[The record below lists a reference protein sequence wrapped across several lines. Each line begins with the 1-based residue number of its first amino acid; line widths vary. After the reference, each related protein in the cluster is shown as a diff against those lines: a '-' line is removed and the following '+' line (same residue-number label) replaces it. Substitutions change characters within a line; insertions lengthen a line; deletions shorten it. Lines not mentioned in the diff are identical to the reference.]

1 MVVNLGN
8 PSYFARLIAIKMKS
22 IRFSEHVLP
31 HAIAVLIFLAV
42 TILFFRPVFFE
53 NKFIQQGDIQQWSG
67 SSKELRDYRAKT
79 GEEGLWAGTMFSGMP
94 AYLVNI
100 NWSDGVV
107 VGMKNVLSFFLPHP
121 VRHIFLAFIC
131 YYIMLLSFRV
141 RPWLAIAGALAF
153 GLSSYVII
161 GLSAGHNARIG
172 AIAYMPLILAGI
184 HLAFSGKRIL
194 GFGVTA
200 AGMAL
205 HLREN
210 HLQITYYLIL
220 IVAGY
225 GLMQLILSAR
235 AKQIGEFFKTLLIL
249 VPAVVI
255 AAGTFFGQF
264 WAISEY
270 TQYSI
275 RGPSEIASK
284 TTADASGLSK
294 EYAFQYK
301 YGIWEPMTLFLPNF
315 YGGSSRQLFV
325 QDQNSA
331 SYKAL
336 VQSAD
341 NETANQ
347 LANYTSAYW
356 GPQGFTIG
364 PYYAGVLV
372 CFLFIVGIV
381 FAERKYVWWLASLS
395 VLSVMLS
402 WGDSFSSFNYFM
414 FDYFPGYNKFRS
426 VNFALVII
434 LFAMPLLGLIG
445 LEKLLTLGWNKA
457 TQKKLIWPVGITLG
471 LILIF
476 IMIGNF
482 GSYLKPEELQLPDWF
497 KVALKKDRIALLRA
511 DAWRALWL
519 VLLFSVGIFALLKN
533 FIKPV
538 IVYMVLIA
546 LIWADLAL
554 VNSRYFSK
562 DNYVRKRDNSVL
574 TATAADEAIL
584 QDKDYYRVYNLQG
597 AMAEARTSYFHHSLG
612 GYHGAKM
619 RRYQDLYD
627 SAISKTTEKLF
638 QDFQVGKPQF
648 EKYHVLN
655 MLNAKYLVYGPDREN
670 VILNPAANGPA
681 WFVKE
686 VLMANTPAE
695 ELRFTSL
702 ANTKEVAVLN
712 SKLRLDYG
720 QSSIDTIATIRLIEQ
735 TPPYMKYESQAA
747 ADGLVVF
754 SEVYY
759 PKGWKA
765 FVDGKEVPILRA
777 NYVLRALEV
786 PAGKHTIEFKFEP
799 KPFTIGNKVTMASG
813 WVLLLAVL
821 GSIGW
826 SLKKEEA

>member
-1 MVVNLGN
+1 MRPIN
-8 PSYFARLIAIKMKS
+8 
-22 IRFSEHVLP
+22 FSRHVLP
-31 HAIAVLIFLAV
+31 HVIAVCVFLLV

-53 NKFIQQGDIQQWSG
+53 NKSIQQGDIQQWSG
-67 SSKELRDYRAKT
+67 SSKELRDYREKT

-100 NWSDGVV
+100 KWSDGVV
-107 VGMKNVLSFFLPHP
+107 LGMKKALSFFLPHP
-121 VRHIFLAFIC
+121 VSHIFLAFIC

-153 GLSSYVII
+153 GLSTYVII

-172 AIAYMPLILAGI
+172 AIAYMPLVLAGV
-184 HLAFSGKRIL
+184 HLAFSGNRIL

-210 HLQITYYLIL
+210 HLQITYYLVL

-225 GLMQLILSAR
+225 GLMQLVLAIRS
-235 AKQIGEFFKTLLIL
+235 KQLGEFFKNIVILI
-249 VPAVVI
+249 PAVVI

-270 TQYSI
+270 TRYSF
-275 RGPSEIASK
+275 RGPSEIAVKS
-284 TTADASGLSK
+284 TEDASGLPK
-294 EYAFQYK
+294 WYAFQYK
-301 YGIWEPMTLFLPNF
+301 YGVWEPMTLFLPNF
-315 YGGSSRQLFV
+315 YGGSSRQFFV

-336 VQSAD
+336 VQSGD
-341 NETANQ
+341 NELANQ

-356 GPQGFTIG
+356 GPQDFTIG

-372 CFLFIVGIV
+372 CFLFILGIV
-381 FAERKYVWWLASLS
+381 FAERKYIGWLVPLSALSL
-395 VLSVMLS
+395 MLS
-402 WGDSFSSFNYFM
+402 WGDSFSTFNYFM

-434 LFAMPLLGLIG
+434 LFSMPLLGLIG
-445 LEKLLTLGWNKA
+445 LEKLLSLEWNK
-457 TQKKLIWPVGITLG
+457 TVRKKAILPAVITMALIAIFLVISGFNLG
-471 LILIF
+471 SF
-476 IMIGNF
+476 
-482 GSYLKPEELQLPDWF
+482 LKPEELSLPAWF
-497 KVALKKDRIALLRA
+497 KIALNKDRHNLLW
-511 DAWRALWL
+511 DEAWRAWWL
-519 VLLFSVGIFALLKN
+519 VGGFSICLFVYLEKFL
-533 FIKPV
+533 KPV
-538 IVYMVLIA
+538 ITYVALIV

-584 QDKDYYRVYNLQG
+584 QDKGYYRVYNLQG

-612 GYHGAKM
+612 GYHGAKL

-627 SAISKTTEKLF
+627 SAITKTTQKLF
-638 QDFQVGKPQF
+638 QDFQDATPKFAQ
-648 EKYHVLN
+648 YHVLN
-655 MLNAKYLVYGPDREN
+655 MLNAKYFVYGPDRDN

-686 VLMANTPAE
+686 VLHANSPAE
-695 ELRFTSL
+695 ELHLTGL
-702 ANTKEVAVLN
+702 INTKEVAVFD
-712 SKLRLDYG
+712 SKLKVEYY
-720 QSSIDTIATIRLIEQ
+720 QSSIDTIANIRLLEY
-735 TPPYMKYESQAA
+735 TPPYLKYESEAA
-747 ADGLVVF
+747 ANGLAVF

-759 PKGWKA
+759 PKGWHA

-799 KPFTIGNKVTMASG
+799 KPYAVGDKITLASS
-813 WVLLLAVL
+813 WLLLLTVL
-821 GSIGW
+821 GSLGW
-826 SLKKEEA
+826 SLKKSED